1 MTDDELR
8 KLAMAASDRDADWL
22 PARFNLGME
31 FATIL
36 ALLDRLAAA
45 ERDAR
50 AVEAAALERA
60 ARVCDEMQDSDWSP
74 IQCADA
80 IRAMI
85 PKAQGA
91 RDE

>member
-1 MTDDELR
+1 MTDEELR
-8 KLAMAASDRDADWL
+8 EVLRPLYEPRAFEMAWPD
-22 PARFNLGME
+22 
-31 FATIL
+31 
-36 ALLDRLAAA
+36 LLM
-45 ERDAR
+45 RDAR

-60 ARVCDEMQDSDWSP
+60 MSACRHMR
-74 IQCADA
+74 IQGQVAYNNGVNAAESA

>member
-1 MTDDELR
+1 MTDEDLHSIFMR
-8 KLAMAASDRDADWL
+8 GLSTRHPNTTSVVPGL
-22 PARFNLGME
+22 
-31 FATIL
+31 
-36 ALLDRLAAA
+36 
-45 ERDAR
+45 R